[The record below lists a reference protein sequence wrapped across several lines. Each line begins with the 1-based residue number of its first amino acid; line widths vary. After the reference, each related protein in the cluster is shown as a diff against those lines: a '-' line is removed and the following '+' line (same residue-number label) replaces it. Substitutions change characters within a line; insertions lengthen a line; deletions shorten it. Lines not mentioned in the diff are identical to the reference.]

1 MEGKNTKSSH
11 KKAKKIRTTKP
22 LDLFHMD
29 LMGLKCTE
37 STRSGKRYVLV
48 VVDDFLRYSF
58 MSFLREIRD
67 HRALEVFI
75 QKNTGG
81 DRSSNC
87 KN

>member
-48 VVDDFLRYSF
+48 VVDDFLR
-58 MSFLREIRD
+58 
-67 HRALEVFI
+67 
-75 QKNTGG
+75 
-81 DRSSNC
+81 
-87 KN
+87 